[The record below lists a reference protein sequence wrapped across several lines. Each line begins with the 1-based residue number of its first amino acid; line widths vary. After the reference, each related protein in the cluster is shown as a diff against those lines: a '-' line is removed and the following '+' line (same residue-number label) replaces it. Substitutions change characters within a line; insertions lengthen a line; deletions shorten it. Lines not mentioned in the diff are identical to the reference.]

1 MRENTMNALIV
12 TVVAGLFG
20 LVPLMVQIATSRAQ
34 QRDRMTRLNQLR
46 AELELLERLHTLQGE
61 VSATD
66 DAAKAQT
73 NRVISD
79 SLRRLLEQYDQLSE
93 IAPPAI
99 SGSKQPS
106 PQQLSFL
113 RRAFLLYEPRSI
125 SGRILHTLFYML
137 ASIVPLTLLVLWP
150 SFSREPSPVS
160 EYLFLLFFFTPLYI
174 VLVIIQRFARRN
186 AAKNAAQVE
195 DPTP

>member
-1 MRENTMNALIV
+1 MREPTMTALMV
-12 TVVAGLFG
+12 PVVAGLFS
-20 LVPLMVQIATSRAQ
+20 LVPLMVQISTSRAQ

-73 NRVISD
+73 NRIISD
-79 SLRRLLEQYDQLSE
+79 SLSKLLEQYDQLSE
-93 IAPPAI
+93 ITPSAI
-99 SGSKQPS
+99 SGGKQPS
-106 PQQLSFL
+106 VRQLSFL
-113 RRAFLLYEPRSI
+113 RRSFLLYQPRTI

-137 ASIVPLTLLVLWP
+137 ASIVPLTLLALWP
-150 SFSREPSPVS
+150 SFSDQPSPVS
-160 EYLFLLFFFTPLYI
+160 DYLQVLILFTPLYI
-174 VLVIIQRFARRN
+174 ALLIVQRFARRD

-195 DPTP
+195 EPTP